1 MNLLAIPLDKQAH
14 MWSGMAVCY
23 TVALLARLALPEH
36 AANLVGLCAAV
47 LAGALKEWAWDRLHP
62 TTNTVDVYDFWATAL
77 GGTAA
82 AAVLYFVF

>member
-23 TVALLARLALPEH
+23 TVALLARLALPDH

-47 LAGALKEWAWDRLHP
+47 LAGALKEWAWDKAHP
-62 TTNTVDVYDFWATAL
+62 LTNTVDANDFWATAL
-77 GGTAA
+77 GGAA
-82 AAVLYFVF
+82 AGLILYLL